1 MLRVVVVVLVAV
13 STGCRKEPAPSDPLE
28 PVATRLLIDHLVG
41 KQRVLA
47 RERLGPE
54 TLWTDRALL
63 ERSTTLS
70 PSLLA
75 LINAST
81 VDAGV
86 GEGAMAAMLLD
97 LELKRSQWSPAK
109 VARAGQGEF
118 DCSVVHGA
126 IEARVNCVYVNYLEV
141 RYPKARFLVK
151 GPVEPVLI
159 VEGDVLRGALMPLK
173 P

>member
-1 MLRVVVVVLVAV
+1 MVRALLVVFVIV
-13 STGCRKEPAPSDPLE
+13 STGCKKEPPPAATLE
-28 PVATRLLIDHLVG
+28 PVSTRLLIDHLVG
-41 KQRVLA
+41 KQRALA

-63 ERSTTLS
+63 ERSTTL
-70 PSLLA
+70 PASLVA
-75 LINAST
+75 LLDAST

-109 VARAGQGEF
+109 VTRAGQGEL

>member
-1 MLRVVVVVLVAV
+1 MRRALLIVFVAV
-13 STGCRKEPAPSDPLE
+13 SSGCKKEPPSSDTLE

-41 KQRVLA
+41 KHRALA

-63 ERSTTLS
+63 ERSTALP

-75 LINAST
+75 LIDAST
-81 VDAGV
+81 IDAGV
-86 GEGAMAAMLLD
+86 GEGAMAAALLD
-97 LELKRSQWSPAK
+97 LELKRAQWSPAK
-109 VARAGQGEF
+109 VTRVGQGEL

-126 IEARVNCVYVNYLEV
+126 IEAHVNCVYVNYLEV

-151 GPVEPVLI
+151 GRSSRCSSSKVTCS
-159 VEGDVLRGALMPLK
+159 AAC
-173 P
+173 

>member
-1 MLRVVVVVLVAV
+1 MRRPLFVVLLVAV
-13 STGCRKEPAPSDPLE
+13 SSGCKKEPADTLE

-63 ERSTTLS
+63 ERSTALP
-70 PSLLA
+70 PSLL
-75 LINAST
+75 IDAST

-86 GEGAMAAMLLD
+86 GAGAMAAMLLD
-97 LELKRSQWSPAK
+97 LELKRSQWSPAQLT
-109 VARAGQGEF
+109 RAGQGEL
-118 DCSVVHGA
+118 DCSVVHAA

-151 GPVEPVLI
+151 GPLEPVLI
-159 VEGDVLRGALMPLK
+159 VEGDVLRAVLMPLK

>member
-1 MLRVVVVVLVAV
+1 M
-13 STGCRKEPAPSDPLE
+13 
-28 PVATRLLIDHLVG
+28 
-41 KQRVLA
+41 
-47 RERLGPE
+47 
-54 TLWTDRALL
+54 L
-63 ERSTTLS
+63 ERSTTL
-70 PSLLA
+70 PPALLA
-75 LINAST
+75 LIDAST

-118 DCSVVHGA
+118 DSSVVHGA

-151 GPVEPVLI
+151 GPVEPVLV